1 MLGRAA
7 LFTVVLLAVRSHG
20 AVAADSLASRF
31 ETLESTVKAQV
42 RDLKTLESTVKAQVR
57 DPHWSS
63 SRARFLWMID
73 PLCYS
78 EPPPLSRMSHPFQA
92 ELIEQMQQMLF
103 GGSGGRD
110 DGSGGREQLR
120 PATETQTSTVSGE
133 NDISRRRL
141 TSSSNTASIKYDGKK
156 IIISDQVWI
165 DGDLNVSK
173 TIKFGDAVVFMAH
186 PSFET
191 TVLSTVGDIIPF
203 DTATLNIGGA
213 FDTSTYMFTAPYDGV
228 YSFSCHV
235 VSYNGDGYEVGFFKN
250 NVFTDFNIRSQLGDW
265 NGVSDTILIALAA
278 GDTMSL
284 AHSYG
289 TSYLRGSDS
298 AAYRSRFMGHL
309 VMRT

>member
-7 LFTVVLLAVRSHG
+7 LFTVVLLVVRSHG

-31 ETLESTVKAQV
+31 E
-42 RDLKTLESTVKAQVR
+42 TLESTVKAQVR

-92 ELIEQMQQMLF
+92 DLIDQMQQVLF

-110 DGSGGREQLR
+110 DGSGGRQQLR

-141 TSSSNTASIKYDGKK
+141 TTSSKTASIKYDGEKL
-156 IIISDQVWI
+156 IISDQVWI

-173 TIKFGDAVVFMAH
+173 TIKFGDAVAFMAH
-186 PSFET
+186 PSFDT
-191 TVLSTVGDIIPF
+191 FTLSNVGDIIAF
-203 DTATLNIGGA
+203 DTTTLNIGGA
-213 FDTSTYMFTAPYDGV
+213 FDTSTFMFTAPYDGV

-235 VSYNGDGYEVGFFKN
+235 VSSSDDGYEVGFYKN
-250 NVFTDFNIRSQLGDW
+250 NVFTLFNIRSVLGQW

-284 AHSYG
+284 RHSHG
-289 TSYLRGSDS
+289 TSYLRGSDGN
-298 AAYRSRFMGHL
+298 AYRSRFMGHL